1 MGLPRDAYQELE
13 DIVGPDNIS
22 EEPAILDSY
31 AFQWGAELFRPGQSK
46 FMPRPGAVV
55 LPGSTE
61 EVQAI
66 VRTCNRHR
74 IKYKAYS
81 TGWAVS
87 SLASAE
93 DTLQLDMRRMDR
105 ILEIDEK
112 NMFAVVEPYVIGAT
126 LQAEAMKVGLNCNII
141 GAGAS
146 CSPLAASCSGLPG
159 HGPASIYVGHAS
171 ENLLALE
178 WVLPNGD
185 ILRTGSLGSG
195 DGWFCGEGPGPSL
208 RGIAR
213 GRAGAKGGMG
223 IFTKCAL
230 KLYPWPGPAEL
241 PVEGVIPAYYSPL
254 PENFRAYTLAFPTW
268 QAYAEAYYKIWD
280 SEIGYI
286 AHRQFNMLGGD
297 LSSAFWTLYRDPT
310 KTLDDLEEL
319 AKTPEIQQLTE
330 EMRYSFQIILAGN
343 SPRDIKYQD
352 EVLSE
357 ILAETEGWKVEAMS
371 EPVME
376 RFVLQ
381 YLIRMG
387 FKSLNFT
394 YVGGFEGSFSQ
405 LGTPDFLISYVPV
418 AQEMLS
424 KYRKTGLIVDCG
436 GDAMMGV
443 VAGMGGGGYCLLEQF
458 VFYDPHD
465 KESARAATE
474 YLRDAAKI
482 ARERGWAI
490 GMEMLILSMRLTKEE
505 EMKLIAARQPA
516 IYRWQRKIKQILDPN
531 DTGVRTYLTANE

>member
-1 MGLPRDAYQELE
+1 MALPSDAYQELE
-13 DIVGPDNIS
+13 DIVGPENIS
-22 EEPAILDSY
+22 EEPVILDSY
-31 AFQWGAELFRPGQSK
+31 AFQYSAELSTDASK
-46 FMPRPGAVV
+46 FMPRPEAVV

-74 IKYKAYS
+74 IKYKAFS
-81 TGWAVS
+81 TGWGHWGVPW
-87 SLASAE
+87 AE
-93 DTLQLDMRRMDR
+93 GVIQLDMRRMDR

-126 LQAEAMKVGLNCNII
+126 LQAEAMKVGLNTHMI
-141 GAGAS
+141 GAGAN
-146 CSPLAASCSGLPG
+146 CSPLAAATSMSG
-159 HGPASIYVGHAS
+159 HGPDSISMGHAS